1 MIKEDILKY
10 IEELAGLQFS
20 NREIAFIIDEQE
32 VYAALKIDA
41 LEFDTVSKAI
51 LRGQLKTE
59 AEVRKA
65 IKEQAKQGASGA
77 QREFFNLVQERRNAE
92 QMNRKRR

>member
-41 LEFDTVSKAI
+41 LELDTVSKAI

-77 QREFFNLVQERRNAE
+77 QREFFNPVQERRNAE

>member
-1 MIKEDILKY
+1 MINAAILKE
-10 IEELAGLQFS
+10 IAELAGLQLS

-41 LEFDTVSKAI
+41 LELDTVSKAI

>member
-10 IEELAGLQFS
+10 IEELARLQFS

-41 LEFDTVSKAI
+41 LELDTVSKAI

>member
-1 MIKEDILKY
+1 MIEEASLKY

-20 NREIAFIIDEQE
+20 NREIAFIIDEAE
-32 VYAALKIDA
+32 VYAALNVNA
-41 LEFDTVSKAI
+41 EELDTVRKAI

-59 AEVRKA
+59 AEVRKS

-77 QREFFNLVQERRNAE
+77 QKEFFNLVQARQQRE
-92 QMNRKRR
+92 QMNSRK